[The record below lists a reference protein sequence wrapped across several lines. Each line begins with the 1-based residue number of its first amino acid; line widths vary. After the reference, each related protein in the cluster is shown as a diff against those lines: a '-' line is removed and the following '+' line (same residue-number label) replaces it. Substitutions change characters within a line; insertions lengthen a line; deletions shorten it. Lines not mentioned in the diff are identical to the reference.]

1 MAYALG
7 VSVAGWGEGN
17 FSVSEL
23 PAVSV
28 TPFKIAIGSQKGGVS
43 KTTTT
48 LSLGACLAESNGTPA
63 RHVLLIDLDPQ
74 ANLTLALGVNPGTL
88 RRMIGDALLEQ
99 TSLLAISRES
109 AIPNLDL
116 VPANQG
122 LLVLDKVL
130 FGRPG
135 FEYRL
140 KQQLGGPIAQH
151 YDIALFDCPPAFGTL
166 TMNALTAADLLVI
179 PVPCDYFSARSLPQF
194 LELVTLVQHNTN
206 PALRYRILIT
216 MYDKRNRI
224 SHIIQDQLRRK
235 YGHAMLNTIISI
247 DTKLRESPVVG
258 QPITQYAPNSR
269 SAQEYQ
275 ALATEL
281 MQDEQTRTTSQA
293 AA

>member
-1 MAYALG
+1 M
-7 VSVAGWGEGN
+7 SVK
-17 FSVSEL
+17 
-23 PAVSV
+23 
-28 TPFKIAIGSQKGGVS
+28 PFKIAIGSQKGGVS

-48 LSLGACLAESNGTPA
+48 LSLGACLASRFRVAAGQLDARNHTPA
-63 RHVLLIDLDPQ
+63 HNVLLIDLDPQ
-74 ANLTLALGVNPGTL
+74 ANLTMALGVNPGTV

-99 TSLLAISRES
+99 VPLLAVSRES

-140 KQQLGGPIAQH
+140 KQQLGGPIVQQ
-151 YDIALFDCPPAFGTL
+151 YDVALIDCPPAFGTL
-166 TMNALTAADLLVI
+166 TMNALTAADLLLI
-179 PVPCDYFSARSLPQF
+179 PVPCDYFAARSLQQF
-194 LELVTLVQHNTN
+194 LELVALVQRNTN

-224 SHIIQDQLRRK
+224 SQIIQDQLRRK
-235 YGHAMLNTIISI
+235 YGSAMLNTIISI

-269 SAQEYQ
+269 SAKEYH

-281 MQDEQTRTTSQA
+281 MPDEQTPATS
-293 AA
+293 

>member
-1 MAYALG
+1 M
-7 VSVAGWGEGN
+7 
-17 FSVSEL
+17 SEL
-23 PAVSV
+23 PTVGV
-28 TPFKIAIGSQKGGVS
+28 KPFKIAIGSQKGGVS

-48 LSLGACLAESNGTPA
+48 LSLGACFAASNGTA
-63 RHVLLIDLDPQ
+63 GHSVLLIDLDPQ
-74 ANLTLALGVNPGTL
+74 ANLTMALGVNPGTV

-99 TSLLAISRES
+99 ASLLAVSRES
-109 AIPNLDL
+109 AISNLDL

-140 KQQLGGPIAQH
+140 KQQLSGPLAQH

-179 PVPCDYFSARSLPQF
+179 PVPCDYFSARSLQQF
-194 LELVTLVQHNTN
+194 LELVNLIQRNTT
-206 PALRYRILIT
+206 PALRYRVLIT
-216 MYDKRNRI
+216 MFDKRNRI

-235 YGHAMLNTIISI
+235 FGPAILNTIISI

-281 MQDEQTRTTSQA
+281 MHDEQTPAPSQA